1 MFMVTLAHVQ
11 PTGKLC
17 PKKNLPVLGSFF
29 VDARLPAPDF
39 FLLESKYKIQVR
51 KYPDLGPQIPG
62 FQVQTL
68 KNTQVVPLAQRQLTR
83 SAASLQVRCFQ
94 VIRKTTRTAL
104 WAPLIGQEG

>member
-1 MFMVTLAHVQ
+1 M
-11 PTGKLC
+11 
-17 PKKNLPVLGSFF
+17 PVFQLRTFF
-29 VDARLPAPDF
+29 FWKVN
-39 FLLESKYKIQVR
+39 VR
-51 KYPDLGPQIPG
+51 SRYEKYPDLGPQIPG

-83 SAASLQVRCFQ
+83 SAASLQVWCFQ